1 MSVSLRL
8 MLGGGV
14 FPKVSKALLTG
25 LALTAAAGLT
35 ASHAPAATFD
45 DVDETES
52 VLLNESEPELTAAP
66 QPVAESPSGETN
78 SGASSAEMTISSCTD
93 LSCTTGLSESCTG
106 ASGQSCSCS
115 ECRDADGL
123 INRIRSHHAGKMID
137 SDPLGLVQ
145 RLGRLHDKS
154 GACWSGRADLLL
166 LWRNAPGGQPLIT
179 DSATGNT
186 ILDANQLDSALAAGP
201 RFSLFR
207 TDTCG
212 HAWEATYLRAFNFR
226 SQTTLP
232 TIASG
237 YDIAPPGILGDQE
250 TQFDGASV
258 NLGSGIQSFELN
270 RYHKVSHNIRLLGG
284 FRWVEWRESAT
295 LTTAIPFGV
304 SDIHQSNV
312 MNSLYGG
319 QIGFDATVLTTNWLR
334 VDTVMKGGAYG
345 NNVAA
350 NSLLVKPDAGIDQP
364 FSIAQ
369 SPASCGFVGELGF
382 TGVMPITNCLD
393 FRFGY
398 FGLWLQGLA
407 QPTRQFLTQDLAA
420 APPTGTLDTRGGTVV
435 QGLSLGLEGRW

>member
-8 MLGGGV
+8 MLGGGA
-14 FPKVSKALLTG
+14 FPTVSKALLTG
-25 LALTAAAGLT
+25 LALTAAASLT
-35 ASHAPAATFD
+35 AGHAAAASFD
-45 DVDETES
+45 DVDQTDS
-52 VLLNESEPELTAAP
+52 VLLLDEENAGLAVNPPAADSVAPEPVESDAAAMI
-66 QPVAESPSGETN
+66 VVSG
-78 SGASSAEMTISSCTD
+78 D
-93 LSCTTGLSESCTG
+93 VSCTG
-106 ASGQSCSCS
+106 GEACGCNQ
-115 ECRDADGL
+115 CREAEG
-123 INRIRSHHAGKMID
+123 IVNRIRSHHKGRMVD

-145 RLGRLHDKS
+145 RLGRLHDKT
-154 GACWSGRADLLL
+154 GACWSGRSDLLL
-166 LWRNAPGGQPLIT
+166 LWRNAPSGQPLIA
-179 DSATGNT
+179 DSATGST

-232 TIASG
+232 TLTEG
-237 YDIAPPGILGDQE
+237 YDIAPPGMLGDQE
-250 TQFDGASV
+250 TLFDGASV

-270 RYHKVSHNIRLLGG
+270 RYHKVSRNIRLLGG

-295 LTTAIPFGV
+295 LTTAIPTGV
-304 SDIHQSNV
+304 TDIHQSNV

-319 QIGFDATVLTTNWLR
+319 QIGFDAVVLTTNWLR

-364 FSIAQ
+364 FSIAK

-382 TGVMPITNCLD
+382 TGVVPITNCLD

-407 QPTRQFLTQDLAA
+407 QPTRQFLTQDLAT
-420 APPTGTLDTRGGTVV
+420 APPTGTLDTKGSTVV
-435 QGLSLGLEGRW
+435 QGVSLGLEGRW